1 MSYRIKRDA
10 AMCLMHTS
18 ASRQRDLQ
26 VYASPTNSVVMRW
39 IMIFL
44 VSALPAL
51 AQDLE
56 GNDTAGNWRV
66 THHEIF
72 GIWNSICD
80 EREEHGALK
89 QRCYIR
95 RAEVF
100 SLRPKFAAQFVFITP
115 EVEGFKVEFGMEPGT
130 LFNPSGFRIDKGN
143 ETIWRTRRPG
153 CLTGLGC
160 TFEDQ
165 RAEDLL
171 DAMLAG
177 DAYRFVFRDRHGQ
190 PQDLTWPLETFGTA
204 WADFKTQ
211 SRLRNLLPKQ
221 D

>member
-1 MSYRIKRDA
+1 
-10 AMCLMHTS
+10 
-18 ASRQRDLQ
+18 
-26 VYASPTNSVVMRW
+26 MRW
-39 IMIFL
+39 ILFL
-44 VSALPAL
+44 LLPALPVL
-51 AQDLE
+51 AQDLD

-80 EREEHGALK
+80 EREETGALR

-100 SLRPKFAAQFVFITP
+100 SFRPNFAAQFVFVTP
-115 EVEGFKVEFGMEPGT
+115 EPGGFKVEFGIEPGT
-130 LFNPSGFRIDKGN
+130 FFNPSGFRIDKGE

-165 RAEDLL
+165 CAQELL

-190 PQDLTWPLETFGTA
+190 SQDLTWPLGTFGTA
-204 WADFKTQ
+204 WADFTAQ
-211 SRLRNLLPKQ
+211 SQQRNLLAGQ
-221 D
+221 E

>member
-1 MSYRIKRDA
+1 MRPTHV
-10 AMCLMHTS
+10 L
-18 ASRQRDLQ
+18 ASRQRDLRDRGRT
-26 VYASPTNSVVMRW
+26 TNSEIMRW
-39 IMIFL
+39 IILFFL
-44 VSALPAL
+44 SALPAF
-51 AQDLE
+51 AQDLQ

-80 EREEHGALK
+80 EREENGALK

-115 EVEGFKVEFGMEPGT
+115 EPNGFKVEFGMEPGT
-130 LFNPSGFRIDKGN
+130 FFSPSGFRIDKGE

-160 TFEDQ
+160 IFEDR
-165 RAEDLL
+165 RAEDVLQ
-171 DAMLAG
+171 AMLTG

-190 PQDLTWPLETFGTA
+190 SQDLTWPLDTFGTA
-204 WADFKTQ
+204 WTDFTAQ
-211 SRLRNLLPKQ
+211 SRQRNLLPKQ

>member
-1 MSYRIKRDA
+1 MR
-10 AMCLMHTS
+10 LTH
-18 ASRQRDLQ
+18 ASPSQQRDLRDCGP
-26 VYASPTNSVVMRW
+26 ATKSEIMRW
-39 IMIFL
+39 IILFL
-44 VSALPAL
+44 FSALPAL
-51 AQDLE
+51 AQDLQ

-80 EREEHGALK
+80 EREENGALK

-100 SLRPKFAAQFVFITP
+100 SFRPKFAAQFVFITP
-115 EVEGFKVEFGMEPGT
+115 EPEGFKVEFGMEPGT
-130 LFNPSGFRIDKGN
+130 FFNPSGFRIDKDS

-160 TFEDQ
+160 TFANQ
-165 RAEDLL
+165 RAQDLL
-171 DAMLAG
+171 DAMQTG
-177 DAYRFVFRDRHGQ
+177 DAFRFVFRDRHGQ
-190 PQDLTWPLETFGTA
+190 SQDLTWPLDMFDAA
-204 WADFKTQ
+204 WADFTAQ
-211 SRLRNLLPKQ
+211 SQQRNLLPNR

>member
-1 MSYRIKRDA
+1 MHPS
-10 AMCLMHTS
+10 HTS
-18 ASRQRDLQ
+18 TSRQRDLPDPSQ
-26 VYASPTNSVVMRW
+26 APNCETMRW
-39 IMIFL
+39 IILFL
-44 VSALPAL
+44 VSALPAFG
-51 AQDLE
+51 QDLQ

-80 EREEHGALK
+80 EREENGALR

-115 EVEGFKVEFGMEPGT
+115 EPEGFKVEFGIEPGT
-130 LFNPSGFRIDKGN
+130 FYSPSGFRIDKGD

-153 CLTGLGC
+153 CLTGLSC
-160 TFEDQ
+160 TFDDHRGQEV
-165 RAEDLL
+165 L
-171 DAMLAG
+171 DAMLNG

-190 PQDLTWPLETFGTA
+190 SQDLTWPLDTFGSA
-204 WADFKTQ
+204 WADFTAQ
-211 SRLRNLLPKQ
+211 SQQRNLLAVQ